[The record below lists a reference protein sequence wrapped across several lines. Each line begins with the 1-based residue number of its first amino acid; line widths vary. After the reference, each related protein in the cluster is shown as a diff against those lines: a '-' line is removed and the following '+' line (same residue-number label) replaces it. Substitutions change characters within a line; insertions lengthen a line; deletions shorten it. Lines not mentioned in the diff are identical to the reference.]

1 MRDFPAPSHK
11 ILSRI
16 MAPRVALRSAPVK
29 WRHGL
34 ALSFLLPS
42 PANPPKVRRR
52 LSARQGRQGRRRRGT
67 RERGGRGGGR
77 RAADSGHGC
86 LSEDPAAA
94 QAACSRHGPR
104 AGEEHGSDRAA
115 WRGLRRGGWGG
126 LPAGARGGCQKGD
139 ERERGGVEK
148 RVGDAGRQA
157 GTQRDHSPSRKRK
170 GRTCS
175 IHRRLAGRKAVQRT
189 VGRGNRLGGQ
199 PAYSFLRTRK
209 SPLSESTSSNLQYVR
224 SSTVLWPPAP
234 PPSNPPRP
242 ALRPPS
248 GPNDCFNACT
258 TFNDISVP
266 TSSAPPPR
274 ITSLFNFCL

>member
-1 MRDFPAPSHK
+1 MD
-11 ILSRI
+11 RI
-16 MAPRVALRSAPVK
+16 
-29 WRHGL
+29 
-34 ALSFLLPS
+34 
-42 PANPPKVRRR
+42 
-52 LSARQGRQGRRRRGT
+52 GRRG
-67 RERGGRGGGR
+67 
-77 RAADSGHGC
+77 AACG
-86 LSEDPAAA
+86 AAA
-94 QAACSRHGPR
+94 GIVEAGAACQQGP
-104 AGEEHGSDRAA
+104 GAA
-115 WRGLRRGGWGG
+115 AKKGMREKEVEWRN
-126 LPAGARGGCQKGD
+126 ASATQ
-139 ERERGGVEK
+139 
-148 RVGDAGRQA
+148 AGRQEH
-157 GTQRDHSPSRKRK
+157 RDSPSRKRK
-170 GRTCS
+170 GRTYS
-175 IHRRLAGRKAVQRT
+175 IHRRLAGRKAVQRK